1 LFHEDSTQERIEI
14 LVFVLYFFFTEEKYW
29 SMKQILITIPFLILF
44 WQCASTTPEK
54 VSAQSPV
61 VHPQSSIR
69 KQEIDMIR
77 VGDSWIKAE
86 TVLGK
91 PSEKQSTPQGTT
103 ATWWLAEDEDVEEA
117 YYTLKTK
124 PENTVGRKF
133 ITITT
138 DPKNKIL
145 TKDFLL

>member
-1 LFHEDSTQERIEI
+1 
-14 LVFVLYFFFTEEKYW
+14 
-29 SMKQILITIPFLILF
+29 MKQIWFTFLFILLSF
-44 WQCASTTPEK
+44 QCASTSPEK

-91 PSEKQSTPQGTT
+91 PTEKQSTPQGTT

-117 YYTLKTK
+117 YYTLKVK
-124 PENTVGRKF
+124 PEVTQGRKF
-133 ITITT
+133 VTVTT
-138 DPKNKIL
+138 DPKNKI
-145 TKDFLL
+145 TIKDFFL